1 MSYKQSTGSVE
12 GGGGILLGQCVFN
25 SSGPLAQ
32 GPPKGIISGVK
43 RWNPSLGK
51 GVAPLRTAAKSVRA
65 Q

>member
-1 MSYKQSTGSVE
+1 MWYMSYKQSTGSVE

-43 RWNPSLGK
+43 R
-51 GVAPLRTAAKSVRA
+51 
-65 Q
+65 